1 MIKTSELWQRKDIL
15 KALIMSSVLGNFTKC
30 PSAVLYTKNVC
41 VCGGGNYSQNYC
53 KSSKRDHSVL
63 REVRRGEATVPSFA
77 KPFHSIFSLI
87 LEMLTLIKE
96 TVSDPALCYSACERL
111 FLRGFS
117 FRSSLYSDTRP
128 TPEHLAA
135 NIALEKKPLSP
146 RVALRLTQLG
156 NLHM

>member
-1 MIKTSELWQRKDIL
+1 MIKTSELRQIKDIL

-30 PSAVLYTKNVC
+30 TSAVQYTKNVC
-41 VCGGGNYSQNYC
+41 VCVGGNYSQNYC

-96 TVSDPALCYSACERL
+96 TLSDPALCYSGCERL

-156 NLHM
+156 NLHL

>member
-1 MIKTSELWQRKDIL
+1 MIKTRELRQIKDIL
-15 KALIMSSVLGNFTKC
+15 KALI
-30 PSAVLYTKNVC
+30 
-41 VCGGGNYSQNYC
+41 
-53 KSSKRDHSVL
+53 KRALDHSVL

-77 KPFHSIFSLI
+77 KPFHSIFSQI

-96 TVSDPALCYSACERL
+96 TVSDPALRYSGYERL

-146 RVALRLTQLG
+146 RVELRLTQLG